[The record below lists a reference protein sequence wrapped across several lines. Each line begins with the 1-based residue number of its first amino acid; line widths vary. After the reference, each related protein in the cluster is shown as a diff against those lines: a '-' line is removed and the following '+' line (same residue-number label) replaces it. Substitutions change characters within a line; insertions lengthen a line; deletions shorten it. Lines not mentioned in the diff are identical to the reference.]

1 MSKLSRRDL
10 AKALGGTAA
19 GIAVGT
25 RTGIPAPA
33 LPRERRFPEGFV
45 WGCASAAYQS
55 EGATQV
61 DGRGDSN
68 WDVFCRTPGKIKDG
82 ASGDPACDAYHRYAE
97 DHQLLKDL
105 GAGAYRISIAWPR
118 IFPEGRGRANQKGVD
133 HYNRVIDDM
142 LEKGIRPYVTMFHW
156 DYPAALPGGWQNR
169 DTAYA
174 LADYAG
180 FMASKIS
187 DRVKDIMTTNEIGV
201 FTDVAHHEGRH
212 APGLK
217 LPPAQVNQIRHH
229 GVLAHGLALQ
239 AIRAAAKQGTRVG
252 FAECPAIMVPVIETP
267 ACIAAARTATREANA
282 PYMTAMMEG
291 KYLDAYLE
299 AEGAAAPK
307 VDSGDMRVIGAPVDF
322 VGINLYTGD
331 YVRAAENERGYEL
344 LRALPTSPR
353 MNHDW
358 LVIRPEAGYWAIRH
372 TSDLWRP
379 EAIYVSE
386 NGASATDVVEPTHVN
401 DVDRVM
407 YLRNYLTHFQRAC
420 AEGYSLKGYFLWCL
434 MDNFEWE
441 HGYSDSVRMGIHRVE
456 FKTQKRTPKLSA
468 EWYKEVIRRNAV
480 V

>member
-1 MSKLSRRDL
+1 LSKLSRRDL

-19 GIAVGT
+19 AVGV
-25 RTGIPAPA
+25 GALFGAPA
-33 LPRERRFPEGFV
+33 VATPREQRFPEGFV

-68 WDVFCRTPGKIKDG
+68 WDVFCRTPGKIKNG
-82 ASGDPACDAYHRYAE
+82 ATGDPACDAYHRYAE

-105 GAGAYRISIAWPR
+105 GAGAYRISIAWSR
-118 IFPEGRGRANQKGVD
+118 IFPEGRGRVNQKGVD
-133 HYNRVIDDM
+133 HYNRVIDNM
-142 LEKGIRPYVTMFHW
+142 LEKGIRPYITMFHW

-187 DRVKDIMTTNEIGV
+187 DRVKDIMTTNEISI
-201 FTDVAHHEGRH
+201 FTDVAHGMGRH
-212 APGLK
+212 APGLE
-217 LPPAQVNQIRHH
+217 LPSRQLNQVRHH

-239 AIRAAAKQGTRVG
+239 SIRATAKTGTRVG
-252 FAECPAIMVPVIETP
+252 FAENPAIVIPVIETP
-267 ACIAAARTATREANA
+267 QCIAAARKAMREVNA
-282 PYMTAMMEG
+282 PFMTAMMEG
-291 KYLDAYLE
+291 KYLDSYLS
-299 AEGAAAPK
+299 AQGANAPK
-307 VDSGDMRVIGAPVDF
+307 VDSGDMSAIGAPVDF
-322 VGINLYTGD
+322 VAINLYTGH
-331 YVRAAENERGYEL
+331 YVRPANNEKGYEFL
-344 LRALPTSPR
+344 QTLPTSPR

-372 TSDLWRP
+372 TSDLWNCK
-379 EAIYVSE
+379 AIYISE
-386 NGASATDVVEPTHVN
+386 NGASATDVVTASHV
-401 DVDRVM
+401 DDADRVM
-407 YLRNYLTHFQRAC
+407 YLRNYLTHFQRAS

-441 HGYSDSVRMGIHRVE
+441 HGYSDSVRMGIHRVD
-456 FKTQKRTPKLSA
+456 FTTQKRTQKLSA
-468 EWYKEVIRRNAV
+468 TWYKEVIRRNAV